1 MVYTR
6 LSLFTDRYGEIIMM
20 YPSDNVRFKIH
31 SGHLWGFTILVVDR
45 DDNVL
50 ESYRLDQVFGSV
62 HEDPYCSWQLRH
74 MDGDIYD
81 DPILTGR
88 LVNGRTDSFAPLMK
102 CLKFLEERG
111 E

>member
-1 MVYTR
+1 MFYH
-6 LSLFTDRYGEIIMM
+6 
-20 YPSDNVRFKIH
+20 SDNVRFKIQTAH
-31 SGHLWGFTILVVDR
+31 SLWGFTILVVDR